1 MTKRDRLPFGPRG
14 HHIANLHLT
23 IIDNDSINKQCHQ
36 LATLGERQV
45 VQRWPEAV
53 AEGVDAMRQGQD
65 IDLLV
70 CLDLDLPKLLAHT
83 LLRLGQL
90 VPFALEFF
98 APDDFGQI
106 DVEQADV
113 LPLDLG
119 QRLTPG
125 ALARLEGLRK
135 PLAPLGA
142 LEFVG
147 DECRLGEHLTEIL
160 PDQHIERLGADISGN
175 TALPQGRPQRV
186 GATPAPII
194 TRAGLTRP
202 PRTGQLTLATAHEPA
217 Q

>member
-1 MTKRDRLPFGPRG
+1 
-14 HHIANLHLT
+14 
-23 IIDNDSINKQCHQ
+23 
-36 LATLGERQV
+36 
-45 VQRWPEAV
+45 
-53 AEGVDAMRQGQD
+53 MRQGED
-65 IDLLV
+65 IDLLL
-70 CLDLDLPKLLAHT
+70 CLGLDLPELLAHT

-90 VPFALEFF
+90 VPFALEFL

-106 DVEQADV
+106 DVEQAGV

-119 QRLTPG
+119 QRLTQG

-147 DECRLGEHLTEIL
+147 NECRLGEHLTEVL
-160 PDQHIERLGADISGN
+160 PDQYIERLGADISGN

-186 GATPAPII
+186 GATPTPII
-194 TRAGLTRP
+194 TIAGLTRP

>member
-1 MTKRDRLPFGPRG
+1 MTKRDRLPLGPRG
-14 HHIANLHLT
+14 HHRANLYLT
-23 IIDNDSINKQCHQ
+23 IIDDDPINKQFHQ
-36 LATLGERQV
+36 LATLGEGQMI
-45 VQRWPEAV
+45 QRWPQAV

-65 IDLLV
+65 IDLLL
-70 CLDLDLPKLLAHT
+70 CLDLDLPELLAHT

-90 VPFALEFF
+90 VPFALEFL

-106 DVEQADV
+106 DVEQAGV

-119 QRLTPG
+119 QRLTQG
-125 ALARLEGLRK
+125 ALARLESVWK
-135 PLAPLGA
+135 PLTPLGA

-147 DECRLGEHLTEIL
+147 DECRLGEHLAEIL
-160 PDQHIERLGADISGN
+160 PDQRIERFGADIPGN

-194 TRAGLTRP
+194 TLAGLTRP